1 MGLFGTAHAWRGEQK
16 CPLFK
21 ICHTC
26 PKMMKVRTVITP
38 LKTTQKTSRDTHL
51 EFRDIIKKTF
61 FILRNTDI
69 DCILI
74 IIITIIIIIIVI
86 SNSFYFV

>member
-1 MGLFGTAHAWRGEQK
+1 MGLFGTAYAWRGEQK

-21 ICHTC
+21 ICHTY

-74 IIITIIIIIIVI
+74 IIITIIIIIVI
-86 SNSFYFV
+86 SNYFYFV

>member
-1 MGLFGTAHAWRGEQK
+1 
-16 CPLFK
+16 
-21 ICHTC
+21 
-26 PKMMKVRTVITP
+26 MMKVRTVITP